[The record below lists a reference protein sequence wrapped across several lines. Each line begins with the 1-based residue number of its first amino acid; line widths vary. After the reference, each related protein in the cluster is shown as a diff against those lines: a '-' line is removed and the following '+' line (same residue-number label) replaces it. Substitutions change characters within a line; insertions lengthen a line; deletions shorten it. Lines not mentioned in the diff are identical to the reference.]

1 MFDFVARRRWFY
13 WLSILIVVPGVVS
26 MLLPGGF
33 RPGIDFT
40 SGTLLQLRFAQE
52 VEQEAVRRAFG
63 EAGHPDAVVQRAN
76 DGTFLIRTR
85 PLGQVTD
92 EAEGAGQS
100 ERTQLLETLRGSLGE
115 VEILALDQV
124 SPVIAEEIVRYSGVA
139 VAAACLGILVYL
151 WWAFRKV
158 PRSIRYGSCAV
169 IALVHDAVALLGI
182 FSLLGRFTT
191 IELDAMFITAVL
203 TTIGFSVH
211 DTIVVFD
218 RVREN
223 IVRHAGES
231 FADIVNHS
239 LIQTLGRSINTSIT
253 SFLTLLALYIFGGST
268 IQSFVLAIL
277 IGVALGTYSSI
288 FNASLLL
295 YSWETG
301 ELRRL
306 PAVLFGGQ
314 GASPDLV
321 LATTAPAG
329 GSDPAE
335 ARRRYEPDERG
346 TVSATVRGARG
357 ARS

>member
-1 MFDFVARRRWFY
+1 MFDFVAWRRWFY
-13 WLSILIVVPGVVS
+13 WLSILIVVPGVIS
-26 MLLPGGF
+26 MALPGGF

-40 SGTLLQLRFAQE
+40 SGTLIVLRFTNDVQ
-52 VEQEAVRRAFG
+52 QEAVRRAFSS
-63 EAGHPDAVVQRAN
+63 AGHDDAVVQRAN

-85 PLGQVTD
+85 PLAQVTD
-92 EAEGAGQS
+92 AAEGTGLS
-100 ERTQLLETLRGSLGE
+100 ERNQLLDTLRGQLGE
-115 VEILALDQV
+115 VEILSLDQV
-124 SPVIAEEIVRYSGVA
+124 SPVVAEEIVRYSSVA
-139 VAAACLGILVYL
+139 VLAACLGILMYL

-169 IALVHDAVALLGI
+169 FALIHDAIGLLGI

-218 RVREN
+218 RIREN
-223 IVRHAGES
+223 IVRHAGEPFS
-231 FADIVNHS
+231 DIVNHS

-301 ELRRL
+301 ELKRL
-306 PAVLFGGQ
+306 PAVLFGGK
-314 GASPDLV
+314 GADDDLV
-321 LATTAPAG
+321 LAATPAAADSGSAGTAAG
-329 GSDPAE
+329 
-335 ARRRYEPDERG
+335 
-346 TVSATVRGARG
+346 SAVRAARG
-357 ARS
+357 ARL

>member
-13 WLSILIVVPGVVS
+13 WLSIIILVPGVIS

-40 SGTLLQLRFAQE
+40 SGTLIVMRFTNE
-52 VEQEAVRRAFG
+52 VEQEAVRRGFAG
-63 EAGHPDAVVQRAN
+63 AGHEDAVVQRAN

-85 PLGQVTD
+85 PLQQVTD
-92 EAEGAGQS
+92 GAEGTGLS
-100 ERTQLLETLRGSLGE
+100 ERNQLLETLRGSLGE
-115 VEILALDQV
+115 VEILSLDQV
-124 SPVIAEEIVRYSGVA
+124 SPIVAEEIIRYSSVA

-158 PRSIRYGSCAV
+158 PRSFRYGSCAV
-169 IALVHDAVALLGI
+169 IALVHDAIALLGI

-223 IVRHAGES
+223 IVRHVGEP

-277 IGVALGTYSSI
+277 VGVALGTYSSI

-295 YSWETG
+295 YSWEAG
-301 ELRRL
+301 ELKRL
-306 PAVLFGGQ
+306 PALLLGGK
-314 GASPDLV
+314 GANEDLV
-321 LATTAPAG
+321 MAAVQPASQPTESVAPA
-329 GSDPAE
+329 SVALR
-335 ARRRYEPDERG
+335 A
-346 TVSATVRGARG
+346 ARG

>member
-1 MFDFVARRRWFY
+1 MFDFVAWRRWFY
-13 WLSILIVVPGVVS
+13 WLSILIVVPGVIS
-26 MLLPGGF
+26 MALPGGF

-40 SGTLLQLRFAQE
+40 SGTLIVLRFAND
-52 VEQEAVRRAFG
+52 VEQEAVRRAFSS
-63 EAGHPDAVVQRAN
+63 AGHEDAIVQRAN

-85 PLGQVTD
+85 PLAQVTD
-92 EAEGAGQS
+92 EAEGTGLS
-100 ERTQLLETLRGSLGE
+100 ERNQLLDTLRGSLGD
-115 VEILALDQV
+115 VEILSLDQV
-124 SPVIAEEIVRYSGVA
+124 SPIVAEEIVRYSSVA
-139 VAAACLGILVYL
+139 VLAACLGILAYL

-158 PRSIRYGSCAV
+158 PRSIRYGTCAV

-218 RVREN
+218 RIREN
-223 IVRHAGES
+223 IVRHAGEPFS
-231 FADIVNHS
+231 DIVNHS
-239 LIQTLGRSINTSIT
+239 LIQTLGRSINTLIT

-295 YSWETG
+295 YSWEAR
-301 ELRRL
+301 ELKRL
-306 PAVLFGGQ
+306 PALLFGGP
-314 GASPDLV
+314 GADDTLV
-321 LATTAPAG
+321 TTA
-329 GSDPAE
+329 AE
-335 ARRRYEPDERG
+335 PV
-346 TVSATVRGARG
+346 TVTTSTTVRAARG
-357 ARS
+357 GRS